1 MIGLGFMRKAMNEKY
16 QRFSGCEALTID
28 AVAAKSIRIMA
39 DSDLRDGLEGVVFL
53 EAQFAEQSEMDAV
66 IIKEGRELVL
76 KGRKVPSATGAGNF
90 FNMFCRS
97 AKVSAGDIVGG
108 RVIVDDVEVKGDSGL
123 GRNNPTLEVSLLVP
137 VGFPVRIIGCGVTE
151 FTVDTR
157 GGRLLAELDGSC
169 SLQVSDVTLP
179 DIETNGACQVA
190 IGRMRDGGRFEAN
203 GASRI
208 VVDQADGG
216 DFEVELNGSS
226 NFVIETGTIGKL
238 DAEANGASKLSALV
252 TAERADLEAAGAASI
267 VVSEVTGKVTEDRSG
282 VAKIRVSKRP
292 GADAGTD
299 TKSGGTWWKSWD

>member
-1 MIGLGFMRKAMNEKY
+1 MSEKH

-39 DSDLRDGLEGVVFL
+39 DSDLRDGVEGEVFL
-53 EAQFAEQSEMDAV
+53 EAQFADQAEMDAV
-66 IIKEGRELVL
+66 IITEGRELVL
-76 KGRKVPSATGAGNF
+76 KGKPSRCATGEGNF
-90 FNMFCRS
+90 FNMFGRS
-97 AKVSAGDIVGG
+97 AKVSVGDIVGCNSVSIING
-108 RVIVDDVEVKGDSGL
+108 RVIVDGVEVKGDSGF

-137 VGFPVRIIGCGVTE
+137 VGFPVRIIGCGGTE

-169 SLQVSDVTLP
+169 RLQVSDVTSP

-216 DFEVELNGSS
+216 DLEVELNGSS
-226 NFVIETGTIGKL
+226 NLVIETGTIGKL
-238 DAEANGASKLSALV
+238 DAETNGASKLSALV

-282 VAKIRVSKRP
+282 AASIKVGKRT
-292 GADAGTD
+292 GTDAGTD
-299 TKSGGTWWKSWD
+299 ARSAGSWWKS